1 MLHKLLEA
9 IKTAAMEAVNATNPV
24 MVVYGTVVSVSPLSV
39 QLEQKSLLTAPF
51 LVNLQPDLEAGNK
64 VALLR
69 VQGGQEYLIL
79 GKVV

>member
-9 IKTAAMEAVNATNPV
+9 IKIAATEAVNATNPV
-24 MVVYGTVVSVSPLSV
+24 AVVYGTVASISPLSV

-51 LVNLQPDLEAGNK
+51 LVNLQPYLETGNK
-64 VALLR
+64 IALLR
-69 VQGGQEYLIL
+69 VQGGQEYVIL

>member
-1 MLHKLLEA
+1 MLHKFLEA
-9 IKTAAMEAVNATNPV
+9 IKIAAIEAIEATKPAA
-24 MVVYGTVVSVSPLSV
+24 VVYGTVTFVSPLSV

-51 LVNLQPDLEAGNK
+51 LVSLQPYLEEGNK

-69 VQGGQEYLIL
+69 VQGGQEYVIL

>member
-1 MLHKLLEA
+1 MDRLLEA
-9 IKTAAMEAVNATNPV
+9 IKIAATEAVDAGKPV
-24 MVVYGTVVSVSPLSV
+24 MVAYGTILSVSPLSV
-39 QLEQKSLLTAPF
+39 QADQKAPLSKEYLT
-51 LVNLQPDLEAGNK
+51 NLCPYLQTGDR

>member
-1 MLHKLLEA
+1 MHKFLEA
-9 IKTAAMEAVNATNPV
+9 IKIAATEAVNATNPV
-24 MVVYGTVVSVSPLSV
+24 IVVYGTVVSVSPLSV

-51 LVNLQPDLEAGNK
+51 LVNLLPDLEAGSK

-69 VQGGQEYLIL
+69 VQGGQEYVIL

>member
-9 IKTAAMEAVNATNPV
+9 IKIAAIEAIEATKPAA
-24 MVVYGTVVSVSPLSV
+24 VVYGTVTSVSPLSV

-51 LVNLQPDLEAGNK
+51 LVSLQPYLEAGNR

>member
-1 MLHKLLEA
+1 MPKLLEA
-9 IKTAAMEAVNATNPV
+9 IKIAATEAVDATNPV
-24 MVVYGTVVSVSPLSV
+24 AVVYGTVVSISPLSI
-39 QLEQKSLLTAPF
+39 QLEQKSLLTSQF
-51 LVNLQPDLEAGNK
+51 LVNLRRHLEIGDR

>member
-1 MLHKLLEA
+1 MLHKFLEA
-9 IKTAAMEAVNATNPV
+9 IKIAAIEAIEATKPAA
-24 MVVYGTVVSVSPLSV
+24 VVYGTVTSVSPLSV

-51 LVNLQPDLEAGNK
+51 LVSLQPYLEAGNR